1 MILAG
6 GRGSRLHDL
15 TKKVAKPAVSYGGKY
30 RIIDF
35 PLSNCANS
43 GIDVVGVLTQYESVL
58 LNSYAAAGRRWGL
71 DTKDSGVYILPPRE
85 KADANLDVY
94 RGTADAISQNID
106 FIDTYAPEYLLVL
119 SGDHIY
125 KMDYDE
131 MLAYHKE
138 HHADATIAVIEV
150 PMKEASRFGIMNTE
164 EGGKIVEFEEKPA
177 EPKSN
182 LASMGIYIF
191 NWKLLRKM
199 LLADMKDPDSNHDFG
214 KDIIPRMLEDQKT
227 LYAYKFKGYWKDV
240 GTIDSL
246 WEANM
251 DLLDKNNALDLAD
264 SSWKIYTQDTDAQS
278 LIKQVDF
285 TFTDGVKG
293 SAFIIFHS
301 NSMVPQLKKIL
312 LDTVFV
318 IILILIL
325 TALGLCTWTY
335 RGVMTP
341 LTQLKEATKNIKEG
355 NLDFTIEKTGV
366 DEIGDLCDDFEEMR
380 KRLKESAEEKVAFDK
395 ENKELIS
402 NISHDLKTPIT
413 AVKGYV
419 EGIMDGVADTPEKM
433 DRYIRTIY
441 NKANEMD
448 RLINELTF
456 YSKIDTNRIPY
467 TFNKIHISD
476 YFEDCVDELSVELE
490 SSGVSLTYFNYLE
503 EDAVVIADAEQL
515 KRVIN
520 NIVSNSLKYM
530 DKPKGVINI
539 RLRDVGDFIQIEIED
554 NGKGIAQKDLANIF
568 ERFYRTDA
576 SRNSSKGG
584 SGIGLSIVKKIMED
598 HGGQVWATSKEG
610 TGTTMYLALRK
621 YQEVPVHE

>member
-1 MILAG
+1 MLYLIYHYGYFCPSISKQKTGETMKLKNRMVISFFVIILVPLILTGVAVAG
-6 GRGSRLHDL
+6 FTMYQVWSLEKKYGIEGVTYENLSNNTMLLSKMTQKTFSTLEKTASSDPEKLEETSYLNSLNQDL
-15 TKKVAKPAVSYGGKY
+15 TGKNAY
-30 RIIDF
+30 LLIRKGNDMF
-35 PLSNCANS
+35 YCGSP
-43 GIDVVGVLTQYESVL
+43 TQDEL
-58 LNSYAAAGRRWGL
+58 LFSEL
-71 DTKDSGVYILPPRE
+71 
-85 KADANLDVY
+85 
-94 RGTADAISQNID
+94 
-106 FIDTYAPEYLLVL
+106 PEY
-119 SGDHIY
+119 GDPS
-125 KMDYDE
+125 
-131 MLAYHKE
+131 
-138 HHADATIAVIEV
+138 ADND
-150 PMKEASRFGIMNTE
+150 R
-164 EGGKIVEFEEKPA
+164 
-177 EPKSN
+177 
-182 LASMGIYIF
+182 
-191 NWKLLRKM
+191 
-199 LLADMKDPDSNHDFG
+199 
-214 KDIIPRMLEDQKT
+214 
-227 LYAYKFKGYWKDV
+227 
-240 GTIDSL
+240 
-246 WEANM
+246 
-251 DLLDKNNALDLAD
+251 
-264 SSWKIYTQDTDAQS
+264 
-278 LIKQVDF
+278 
-285 TFTDGVKG
+285 